1 MTTSGSDNGNF
12 EDKARQYWSAWGDA
26 MRHGQSAS
34 AAQPPPGPA
43 GETPQDWRKAVD
55 WWSQVLPT
63 QAAPQAQEAINR
75 FRTQA
80 GDWYGTCSRSPRS
93 SPGAIPLPARSP
105 MPGGMPCKGRASS

>member
-1 MTTSGSDNGNF
+1 MTTSGLDNGNF

-63 QAAPQAQEAINR
+63 QAAPQAQDAINR

-80 GDWYGTCSRSPRS
+80 GDWYGTMQQVAAQFAGRDTSASAVSDAWRH
-93 SPGAIPLPARSP
+93 AVQ
-105 MPGGMPCKGRASS
+105 GRASS